1 MIGAIG
7 AINLLCKSRLCLQ
20 AVRSLWEGASIGSMK
35 VTAALIAS
43 EGRLLVAQRPSWK
56 KFGLLWEFP
65 GGKVEPGEGLE
76 ESLVRE
82 IKEELCL
89 DIGVRGFFKEISL
102 QGHDLEVNLY
112 AYWCEIR
119 GGTLQ
124 LLEHVAIKWANPS
137 EFKQMDFTKADR
149 LLITFLEKLPELPK
163 FDQGAE
169 KKIEL
174 PGT

>member
-1 MIGAIG
+1 
-7 AINLLCKSRLCLQ
+7 LEK
-20 AVRSLWEGASIGSMK
+20 ETSIGSMK
-35 VTAALIAS
+35 VTAALIPS
-43 EGRLLVAQRPSWK
+43 EGRLLAAQRPPWK

-89 DIGVRGFFKEISL
+89 DIRVRGLFKEISQ
-102 QGHDLEVNLY
+102 QGHDLEINLH

-124 LLEHVAIKWANPS
+124 LLEHVAITWANPS
-137 EFKQMDFTKADR
+137 ELKQMDFTKADR
-149 LLITFLEKLPELPK
+149 LLIDLLEKLPEFPK
-163 FDQGAE
+163 FRTEG
-169 KKIEL
+169 
-174 PGT
+174 